1 MALTIFAIVVTTV
14 YSAFATGLKLR
25 KRSRVHMQTLQQ
37 ARQLIS
43 TLKDDLANLSPHGP
57 QLKAQDS
64 NLTLLRCPRRH
75 ILEPENA
82 GRQLLVRYYWDEAL
96 DGSRVYTRL
105 EIPLSEA
112 ANDSMT
118 LENIFTFFENPENS
132 RGFSPLESPDL
143 PVGLDVATVMA
154 DQAQIRWWT
163 RFPGLADLQAVLA
176 ENEAAATDSTNVVTL
191 RVGIASTSTTTR
203 RTEGTPENERDQK
216 FRFETALPIPALM
229 VSSQSAT
236 VDEN

>member
-1 MALTIFAIVVTTV
+1 MVAVSARRRLWRWAIVAIIVAV
-14 YSAFATGLKLR
+14 Y
-25 KRSRVHMQTLQQ
+25 
-37 ARQLIS
+37 
-43 TLKDDLANLSPHGP
+43 LANLSPHGP
-57 QLKAQDS
+57 QLKARNN
-64 NLTLLRCPRRH
+64 NLTLLRHPRRH

-112 ANDSMT
+112 ASDSMV

-143 PVGLDVATVMA
+143 PAGLDFATVMA
-154 DQAQIRWWT
+154 DEAQIRWWT
-163 RFPGLADLQAVLA
+163 RYPAIDDVQAILV
-176 ENEAAATDSTNVVTL
+176 ENEPAVTDSTNIPTNIVTL
-191 RVGIASTSTTTR
+191 RVGIASTSSTTR
-203 RTEGTPENERDQK
+203 RSEGTPENDRDKEYK
-216 FRFETALPIPALM
+216 FVTALPIPALL
-229 VSSQSAT
+229 VSTTAAT